1 MSGATVYDRAYFDKW
16 YRHPRHR
23 VKSAGDIVR
32 QLRFMVAATEY
43 LLERPV
49 RRVLDVG
56 CGEGNWLA
64 PLRRLRPGAKY
75 WGVDASAYAVSRW
88 GKRRNIQLGTFG
100 ALGGGAVQ
108 LPDEIDLVMC
118 CGVLM
123 YVAPDELQAGLRAIQ
138 AHATGVC
145 YFEVFTSEDDA
156 TGDFDREKM
165 RPSRW
170 WRRLFRDA
178 GFVPCGMHLY
188 LPRAL
193 GDRAAILERGRA

>member
-1 MSGATVYDRAYFDKW
+1 MRGATVYDKGYFDKW

-23 VKSAGDIVR
+23 VKSRIDIAR
-32 QLRFMVAATEY
+32 QLRFIVGATEY

-56 CGEGNWLA
+56 CGEGNWLP
-64 PLRRLRPGAKY
+64 PLREIRPRLRY
-75 WGVDASAYAVSRW
+75 WGVDASEYAVRRW
-88 GKRRNIQLGTFG
+88 GQRRNIQLGTFG
-100 ALGGGAVQ
+100 SLGSLQ
-108 LPDEIDLVMC
+108 LPSDIDLVLC

-123 YVAPDELQAGLRAIQ
+123 YVAAEELPSGLAAIQ

-145 YFEVFTSEDDA
+145 YFEVFTSEDQA
-156 TGDFDREKM
+156 TGDFRKSEM
-165 RPSRW
+165 RAGRW

-188 LPRAL
+188 LPRAIA
-193 GDRAAILERGRA
+193 DRVGVLERGQA

>member
-1 MSGATVYDRAYFDKW
+1 MRGATYYDKAYFDKW

-23 VKSAGDIVR
+23 VKSSVDIAR
-32 QLRFMVAATEY
+32 QLKFIVGATEY
-43 LLERPV
+43 LLEQPV

-56 CGEGNWLA
+56 CGEGNWLT
-64 PLRRLRPGAKY
+64 PLRRIRPRVRY
-75 WGVDASAYAVSRW
+75 WGVDSSKYAVRRW

-100 ALGGGAVQ
+100 SLASLR
-108 LPDEIDLVMC
+108 LPAAIDLTLC

-123 YVAPDELQAGLRAIQ
+123 YVAPEELPAGLAAIQ
-138 AHATGVC
+138 KQATGVC
-145 YFEVFTSEDDA
+145 YFEVFTSEDEA
-156 TGDFDREKM
+156 TGDFKPSEM

-193 GDRAAILERGRA
+193 ANRAAVLELGATG

>member
-1 MSGATVYDRAYFDKW
+1 MRGAAYYDKAYFDKW

-23 VKSAGDIVR
+23 VKAPVDVAR
-32 QLRFMVAATEY
+32 QLRFIVGATEY
-43 LLERPV
+43 LLEQPV

-64 PLRRLRPGAKY
+64 PLRQLRPGVRY
-75 WGVDASAYAVSRW
+75 WGVDASEYVVERW
-88 GKRRNIQLGTFG
+88 GTRRNIQLGTFG
-100 ALGGGAVQ
+100 SLGDLQ
-108 LPDEIDLVMC
+108 LPAAIDLVLC
-118 CGVLM
+118 LGVLM
-123 YVAPDELQAGLRAIQ
+123 YVAPEELPAGLATIH

-156 TGDFDREKM
+156 TGDFKKSEM

-170 WRRLFRDA
+170 WRRLFREA

-193 GDRAAILERGRA
+193 ASRASVLEHGRL

>member
-1 MSGATVYDRAYFDKW
+1 MRGASFYNKAYFDKW

-23 VKSAGDIVR
+23 VKSALDIAR
-32 QLRFMVAATEY
+32 QLQFIVGATEY
-43 LLERPV
+43 LLEQPV

-56 CGEGNWLA
+56 CGEGNWLP
-64 PLRRLRPGAKY
+64 PLRRIRPTVRY
-75 WGVDASAYAVSRW
+75 WGVDASEYAVQRW

-100 ALGGGAVQ
+100 DLRVLQ
-108 LPDEIDLVMC
+108 LPKQVDLVLC

-123 YVAPDELQAGLRAIQ
+123 YVAPDELPAGLEAIHDRA
-138 AHATGVC
+138 AGVC
-145 YFEVFTSEDDA
+145 YFEVFTSEDEA
-156 TGDFDREKM
+156 TGDFKRRDM

-188 LPRAL
+188 LPRTLAH
-193 GDRAAILERGRA
+193 RAAVLERGQA

>member
-1 MSGATVYDRAYFDKW
+1 MRAAAFYDKSYFDKW

-23 VKSAGDIVR
+23 VKSALDIAR
-32 QLRFMVAATEY
+32 QLRFVVGATEY

-64 PLRRLRPGAKY
+64 PLRQLRPRAGY
-75 WGVDASAYAVSRW
+75 WGVDASEYAVRKW
-88 GKRRNIQLGTFG
+88 GKRRNIHLGSFG
-100 ALGGGAVQ
+100 ALDTLE
-108 LPDEIDLVMC
+108 LPSGVDLTLC

-123 YVAPDELQAGLRAIQ
+123 YVSPEELLPGLQELEARSD
-138 AHATGVC
+138 GVC
-145 YFEVFTSEDDA
+145 YFEVFTREDEA
-156 TGDFDREKM
+156 TGDFKRREM
-165 RPSRW
+165 RPARW
-170 WRRLFRDA
+170 WRSLFRRA

-193 GDRAAILERGRA
+193 AERAAVLERGRA